1 MAEAAAKQGTYV
13 SGVGR
18 RKSAVAL
25 VRLSAGKGHH
35 TANGK
40 PFADHFTLESWRNTA
55 TSPLRQLGQ
64 AGKFDISVRVKGGG
78 LSSQADAVRL
88 GIARALVASDPEVR
102 TTLKKE
108 GFLTRDARVKERRK
122 YGLKKARK
130 APQFSKR

>member
-40 PFADHFTLESWRNTA
+40 PFADHFTLESWRTR
-55 TSPLRQLGQ
+55 SG
-64 AGKFDISVRVKGGG
+64 S
-78 LSSQADAVRL
+78 
-88 GIARALVASDPEVR
+88 ASRGPWSRR
-102 TTLKKE
+102 T
-108 GFLTRDARVKERRK
+108 RRS
-122 YGLKKARK
+122 G
-130 APQFSKR
+130 PP